1 MNMTTQPDALLEKFK
16 QNPMYFFSLSSK
28 ELFHSNFL
36 EFLFQ
41 IDCKKFFN
49 IIDEILGTDFSS
61 ESDKDKYALSREKE
75 KFDICISH
83 KVKTKR
89 GKEVD
94 CYDLIIENKVK
105 SIPYKTQLEDYQK
118 KADEHNKNLNNIQ
131 NKADKHNENLDNTQ
145 VKILLLSLVKD
156 FPDKTEIK
164 KQTNFDKQKKW
175 TIAHYDQL
183 CTLIRSEFSNH
194 PTIGQY
200 VKDYCD
206 FLDLLDALQQSIIN
220 DNTTGLF
227 NNTDTYKPYRF
238 HDIYAKLRS
247 ALFLMDFKKEIE
259 QMVKAYGMKVE
270 FVDSIHDKK
279 ITPNYTPGI
288 YLHYGINQGV
298 GVADIWIPIRKGNR
312 ICKYEIVI
320 QGIQYRH
327 GYSEPTSDTIPQPTV
342 EELWDENGKG
352 GVKQD
357 PFYEDFNRDNEIYK
371 PLSKS
376 DMREQYCKYSHQ
388 GRATY
393 LYTYLKI
400 DNLDRAKLLEIA
412 IKDTLKLLDGN
423 KNWL

>member
-1 MNMTTQPDALLEKFK
+1 MTPQLNALLEQFK

-41 IDCKKFFN
+41 TDCEKFFK
-49 IIDEILGTDFSS
+49 IIDKILRTDFSS
-61 ESDKDKYALSREKE
+61 APYNYALSREKE

-83 KVKTKR
+83 KVKTNR
-89 GKEVD
+89 GKDAD

-105 SIPYKTQLEDYQK
+105 SIPYYTQLEDY
-118 KADEHNKNLNNIQ
+118 Q
-131 NKADKHNENLDNTQ
+131 NKADKHNKNLKNTQ
-145 VKILLLSLVKD
+145 VEILLLSLVQN
-156 FPDKTEIK
+156 FPDREKIK
-164 KQTNFDKQKKW
+164 RQKIEGQKNW

-183 CTLIRSEFSNH
+183 CELIRSEFSND

-200 VKDYCD
+200 VKDYCN
-206 FLDLLDALQQSIIN
+206 FLDLLNQLQQSIID
-220 DNTTGLF
+220 DNASGLF
-227 NNTDTYKPYRF
+227 NNADTYKPYRF

-247 ALFLMDFKKEIE
+247 ALFLMDFKQAIE
-259 QMVKAYGMKVE
+259 QEVKEKYKMEVK
-270 FVDSIHDKK
+270 FVDSIHDVIIAEK
-279 ITPNYTPGI
+279 YAPGI

-298 GVADIWIPIRKGNR
+298 GVADIWIPIWKNGR

-327 GYSEPTSDTIPQPTV
+327 GYSEPTLDKNLQQPKV
-342 EELWDENGKG
+342 DQLWGANGKG
-352 GVKQD
+352 GVEQD
-357 PFYEDFNRDNEIYK
+357 PFYKDFKFGNGIYSS
-371 PLSKS
+371 LSES
-376 DMREQYCKYSHQ
+376 GMRGQYCQYSHQ

-412 IKDTLKLLDGN
+412 IKDTLKLLNEN

>member
-1 MNMTTQPDALLEKFK
+1 MNMTTQLDALLKQFK

-41 IDCKKFFN
+41 TDCKKFFN

-61 ESDKDKYALSREKE
+61 EHDHYVLSREKE

-83 KVKTKR
+83 KVETKR
-89 GKEVD
+89 GKEAD

-105 SIPYKTQLEDYQK
+105 SIPYKTQLADYQ
-118 KADEHNKNLNNIQ
+118 D
-131 NKADKHNENLDNTQ
+131 KADKHNKNLGNPQ
-145 VKILLLSLVKD
+145 VRILLLSLVKY
-156 FPDKTEIK
+156 FPDREKIEE
-164 KQTNFDKQKKW
+164 QKNW

-200 VKDYCD
+200 VKDYCG

-220 DNTTGLF
+220 DNATGLF

-247 ALFLMDFKKEIE
+247 ALFLMDFKQAIDQKVE
-259 QMVKAYGMKVE
+259 AYGMKVE
-270 FVDSIHDKK
+270 FVDSIHDVIIAKE
-279 ITPNYTPGI
+279 YTPGI

-298 GVADIWIPIRKGNR
+298 GVADIWIPIWKDGR

-327 GYSEPTSDTIPQPTV
+327 GYSEPTLGTNPQPTV
-342 EELWDENGKG
+342 EELWDANGKG
-352 GVKQD
+352 GVEQD
-357 PFYEDFNRDNEIYK
+357 PFYKDFKYGNGIYSS
-371 PLSKS
+371 LSES
-376 DMREQYCKYSHQ
+376 GMREQYCKYSHQ

-400 DNLDRAKLLEIA
+400 DKLHREELLEIA

>member
-1 MNMTTQPDALLEKFK
+1 MNMTTHLDALLEQFK

-41 IDCKKFFN
+41 TDCEKFFK
-49 IIDEILGTDFSS
+49 IIDKILGTDFSS
-61 ESDKDKYALSREKE
+61 EPYKYALSREKE

-83 KVKTKR
+83 KVTTKR
-89 GKEVD
+89 RKEAD

-105 SIPYKTQLEDYQK
+105 SIPYYTQLEGYQN
-118 KADEHNKNLNNIQ
+118 KADEHNKNL
-131 NKADKHNENLDNTQ
+131 DNPQ
-145 VKILLLSLVKD
+145 VKILLLSLVQN
-156 FPDKTEIK
+156 FPDREKI
-164 KQTNFDKQKKW
+164 DGQKNW

-183 CTLIRSEFSNH
+183 CTLIRSEFSDH
-194 PTIGQY
+194 PMIGQY

-206 FLDLLDALQQSIIN
+206 FLDLLNKLQQSIID
-220 DNTTGLF
+220 DNANGLF

-259 QMVKAYGMKVE
+259 QMVKAYGMDVK
-270 FVDSIHDKK
+270 FVDSIHDVIIAEK
-279 ITPNYTPGI
+279 YAPGI

-298 GVADIWIPIRKGNR
+298 GVADIWIPIWKGNR

-327 GYSEPTSDTIPQPTV
+327 GYSEPTLGTNPQLTV
-342 EELWDENGKG
+342 EELWDKNGN
-352 GVKQD
+352 GVAPQD
-357 PFYEDFNRDNEIYK
+357 PFYKDFKYKNGIYS
-371 PLSKS
+371 PLEKS
-376 DMREQYCKYSHQ
+376 GMRKKYCEYSHQ

-400 DNLDRAKLLEIA
+400 VNLDRAKLLDIA
-412 IKDTLKLLDGN
+412 IKDTLKLLNEN

>member
-1 MNMTTQPDALLEKFK
+1 MNMPTQLDALLEQFK

-41 IDCKKFFN
+41 TDRERFFN
-49 IIDEILGTDFSS
+49 IIDQLLSTNFSS
-61 ESDKDKYALSREKE
+61 DHDKYALSREKE

-83 KVKTKR
+83 KVETKR
-89 GKEVD
+89 GNKAD

-105 SIPYKTQLEDYQK
+105 SIPYYTQLKGYQ
-118 KADEHNKNLNNIQ
+118 D
-131 NKADKHNENLDNTQ
+131 KADKHNKNLSNAPA
-145 VKILLLSLVKD
+145 KILLLSLVKD
-156 FPDKTEIK
+156 FPDKAKIEE
-164 KQTNFDKQKKW
+164 QENW
-175 TIAHYDQL
+175 AIAHYDQL
-183 CTLIRSEFSNH
+183 CTLIRREFSNH

-206 FLDLLDALQQSIIN
+206 FLDLLNALQQEIIN
-220 DNTTGLF
+220 DNANGLF
-227 NNTDTYKPYRF
+227 NNAKTYKDYRF

-259 QMVKAYGMKVE
+259 QMVKAYGMEVK
-270 FVDSIHDKK
+270 FVDSIHDVIIAEK
-279 ITPNYTPGI
+279 YTPGI

-298 GVADIWIPIRKGNR
+298 GVADIWIPIWKGNT

-320 QGIQYRH
+320 QGVQYRH
-327 GYSEPTSDTIPQPTV
+327 GYSEPTLDTIPQPTV
-342 EELWDENGKG
+342 DQLWDANGGG
-352 GVKQD
+352 GVNHD
-357 PFYEDFNRDNEIYK
+357 PFYTDFQSGKGIYSS
-371 PLSKS
+371 LSES
-376 DMREQYCKYSHQ
+376 GMRGQYCQYSHQ

-400 DNLDRAKLLEIA
+400 DNSDRAELLDIA
-412 IKDTLKLLDGN
+412 IEDTLKLLNEN

>member
-1 MNMTTQPDALLEKFK
+1 MNMTTQPDALLKQFK

-41 IDCKKFFN
+41 TDCEKFFN
-49 IIDEILGTDFSS
+49 IIDKILGTDFSS
-61 ESDKDKYALSREKE
+61 APKNYALSREKE

-89 GKEVD
+89 GKEAD

-105 SIPYKTQLEDYQK
+105 SIPYKTQLADYQ
-118 KADEHNKNLNNIQ
+118 D
-131 NKADKHNENLDNTQ
+131 KADKHNKNLGSHQ

-156 FPDKTEIK
+156 FPDKAEIK
-164 KQTNFDKQKKW
+164 KQTNW

-183 CTLIRSEFSNH
+183 CMLIRSEFSNH

-220 DNTTGLF
+220 DNSTGLF

-247 ALFLMDFKKEIE
+247 ALFLMDFKKAIDQKVE
-259 QMVKAYGMKVE
+259 AYGMKVK
-270 FVDSIHDKK
+270 FVDSIHDVIIAEK
-279 ITPNYTPGI
+279 YTPGI

-298 GVADIWIPIRKGNR
+298 GVADIWIPIWKGNR

-327 GYSEPTSDTIPQPTV
+327 GYSEPTLGTNPQPTV
-342 EELWDENGKG
+342 EVLWDANGKG
-352 GVKQD
+352 GVEQD
-357 PFYEDFNRDNEIYK
+357 PFYKDFKYGNGIYSS
-371 PLSKS
+371 LSES
-376 DMREQYCKYSHQ
+376 GMREQYCKYSHQ

-400 DNLDRAKLLEIA
+400 DKLERAKLLEIA
-412 IKDTLKLLDGN
+412 IEDTLKLLDGN

>member
-1 MNMTTQPDALLEKFK
+1 MNMTTQLDALLKQFK

-41 IDCKKFFN
+41 TDSTRFFN
-49 IIDEILGTDFSS
+49 IINNIPGTNFK
-61 ESDKDKYALSREKE
+61 SDPNNNYTLSREKE

-83 KVKTKR
+83 KVETKR
-89 GKEVD
+89 GNKAD
-94 CYDLIIENKVK
+94 YYDLIIENKVK
-105 SIPYKTQLEDYQK
+105 SIPYYTQLEGYQN
-118 KADEHNKNLNNIQ
+118 KADEHNK
-131 NKADKHNENLDNTQ
+131 NLDNTQ

-156 FPDKTEIK
+156 FPDKAKIEK
-164 KQTNFDKQKKW
+164 HPNW
-175 TIAHYDQL
+175 TIVHYDQL
-183 CTLIRSEFSNH
+183 CTLIRSEFSDH
-194 PTIGQY
+194 PMIGQY

-220 DNTTGLF
+220 DNANGLF
-227 NNTDTYKPYRF
+227 NNRDTYKPYRF

-259 QMVKAYGMKVE
+259 QMVGVYGMKVK
-270 FVDSIHDKK
+270 FVDSIHDVIIAEK
-279 ITPNYTPGI
+279 YAPGI

-298 GVADIWIPIRKGNR
+298 GVADIWIPIWKGNR

-320 QGIQYRH
+320 QGVQYRH
-327 GYSEPTSDTIPQPTV
+327 GYSEPTLDTIPQLTV
-342 EELWDENGKG
+342 DQLWDANGN
-352 GVKQD
+352 GVAPED
-357 PFYEDFNRDNEIYK
+357 PFYKDFKYLNGIYG
-371 PLSKS
+371 PLSES
-376 DMREQYCKYSHQ
+376 DMRGQYCQYSHQ

-400 DNLDRAKLLEIA
+400 DNLDRAKLLDIA
-412 IKDTLKLLDGN
+412 IKDTLKLLNEN

>member
-1 MNMTTQPDALLEKFK
+1 MNMTPQLDALLKQFK

-41 IDCKKFFN
+41 TNRKQFFN

-61 ESDKDKYALSREKE
+61 APDKYVLSREKE

-83 KVKTKR
+83 KVKTNR
-89 GKEVD
+89 GKDAD

-105 SIPYKTQLEDYQK
+105 SIPYYTQLEGYQN
-118 KADEHNKNLNNIQ
+118 KADEHNKNLNNP
-131 NKADKHNENLDNTQ
+131 Q
-145 VKILLLSLVKD
+145 VEILLLSLVQNS
-156 FPDKTEIK
+156 PDREKIEG
-164 KQTNFDKQKKW
+164 QKNW

-183 CTLIRSEFSNH
+183 CRLIRSEFSND

-200 VKDYCD
+200 VTNYCN
-206 FLDLLDALQQSIIN
+206 FLDLLNKLQQSIIN
-220 DNTTGLF
+220 DNANGLF

-247 ALFLMDFKKEIE
+247 ALFLMDFKQAIE
-259 QMVKAYGMKVE
+259 QEVKKYKMDVK
-270 FVDSIHDKK
+270 FVDSIHDVIIAEK
-279 ITPNYTPGI
+279 YAPGI

-298 GVADIWIPIRKGNR
+298 GVADIWIPIWKGNR

-320 QGIQYRH
+320 QGVQYRH
-327 GYSEPTSDTIPQPTV
+327 GYSEPTLNGNPQPTV
-342 EELWDENGKG
+342 NQLWGANGKG
-352 GVKQD
+352 GVEQD
-357 PFYEDFNRDNEIYK
+357 PFYKDFNCDNEFYS
-371 PLSKS
+371 PLIES
-376 DMREQYCKYSHQ
+376 DMRKQYCQYSHQ

-400 DNLDRAKLLEIA
+400 DKLERAKLLDIA
-412 IKDTLKLLDGN
+412 IKDTLKLLNEN

>member
-1 MNMTTQPDALLEKFK
+1 MNMTTQLDALLKQFK

-41 IDCKKFFN
+41 TDCKKFFN
-49 IIDEILGTDFSS
+49 IIDEILGTNFKSAPD
-61 ESDKDKYALSREKE
+61 DKYALSREKE

-89 GKEVD
+89 GKEAD

-105 SIPYKTQLEDYQK
+105 SIPYKTQLADYQ
-118 KADEHNKNLNNIQ
+118 D
-131 NKADKHNENLDNTQ
+131 KADKHNKNLGNHQ

-156 FPDKTEIK
+156 FPDREKIEE
-164 KQTNFDKQKKW
+164 QKNW

-220 DNTTGLF
+220 DNATGLF

-247 ALFLMDFKKEIE
+247 ALFLMDFKQAIDQKVE
-259 QMVKAYGMKVE
+259 AYGMKVK
-270 FVDSIHDKK
+270 FVDSIHDVIIAEK
-279 ITPNYTPGI
+279 YTPGI

-298 GVADIWIPIRKGNR
+298 GVADIWIPIWKDGR

-327 GYSEPTSDTIPQPTV
+327 GYSEPTLGTNPQPTV
-342 EELWDENGKG
+342 EELWDANGKG
-352 GVKQD
+352 GVEQD
-357 PFYEDFNRDNEIYK
+357 PFYKDFKYGNGIYSS
-371 PLSKS
+371 LSES
-376 DMREQYCKYSHQ
+376 GMREQYCKYSHQ

-400 DNLDRAKLLEIA
+400 DKLERAKLLEIA
-412 IKDTLKLLDGN
+412 IEDTLKLLDGN

>member
-1 MNMTTQPDALLEKFK
+1 MNMTTQLDALLKQFK

-41 IDCKKFFN
+41 TNCEKFFN
-49 IIDEILGTDFSS
+49 IIDKILGTDFSS
-61 ESDKDKYALSREKE
+61 APYNYTLSREKE

-83 KVKTKR
+83 KVTTKR
-89 GKEVD
+89 REEAD

-105 SIPYKTQLEDYQK
+105 SIPYYTQLAGYQE
-118 KADEHNKNLNNIQ
+118 KAEEHNKNLS
-131 NKADKHNENLDNTQ
+131 NTP

-156 FPDKTEIK
+156 FPDKENIEGE
-164 KQTNFDKQKKW
+164 QNW
-175 TIAHYDQL
+175 AIAHYDQL
-183 CTLIRSEFSNH
+183 CTLIRREFSDH

-206 FLDLLDALQQSIIN
+206 FLDLLDVLQQEIIN

-259 QMVKAYGMKVE
+259 QMVKAYGMEVK
-270 FVDSIHDKK
+270 FVDSIHDVIIAEK
-279 ITPNYTPGI
+279 YAPGI

-298 GVADIWIPIRKGNR
+298 GVADIWIPIWKGNT

-320 QGIQYRH
+320 QGVQYRH
-327 GYSEPTSDTIPQPTV
+327 GYSEPTLNGNPQPTV
-342 EELWDENGKG
+342 NQLWGANGKG
-352 GVKQD
+352 GVEQD
-357 PFYEDFNRDNEIYK
+357 PFYKDFNCDNEFYS
-371 PLSKS
+371 PLKAS
-376 DMREQYCKYSHQ
+376 DMRKQYCQYSHQ

-400 DNLDRAKLLEIA
+400 DNLNRAKLLQTA
-412 IKDTLKLLDGN
+412 IDDTLKLLNEN

>member
-1 MNMTTQPDALLEKFK
+1 MNMTTQLDALLEQFK

-41 IDCKKFFN
+41 TNCEKFFN
-49 IIDEILGTDFSS
+49 IIDEILGTNFKSAPDN
-61 ESDKDKYALSREKE
+61 YVLSREKE

-83 KVKTKR
+83 KVTTKR
-89 GKEVD
+89 RKDAD

-105 SIPYKTQLEDYQK
+105 SIPYYTQLEGYQN
-118 KADEHNKNLNNIQ
+118 KADEHNKNL
-131 NKADKHNENLDNTQ
+131 DNPQ

-156 FPDKTEIK
+156 FPDEAKIK
-164 KQTNFDKQKKW
+164 EQKNW
-175 TIAHYDQL
+175 AIAHYDQL
-183 CTLIRSEFSNH
+183 CPLIRSEFSND
-194 PTIGQY
+194 PTIGKY
-200 VKDYCD
+200 VEDYCN

-220 DNTTGLF
+220 DNATGLF
-227 NNTDTYKPYRF
+227 NNADTYKPYRF

-259 QMVKAYGMKVE
+259 QEVRKYKMDVK
-270 FVDSIHDKK
+270 FVDSIHDVIIAEK
-279 ITPNYTPGI
+279 YAPGI

-298 GVADIWIPIRKGNR
+298 GVADIWIPIWKGNR

-320 QGIQYRH
+320 QGVQYRH
-327 GYSEPTSDTIPQPTV
+327 GYSEPTLDKNPQPEV
-342 EELWDENGKG
+342 KELWDKNGN
-352 GVKQD
+352 GVAPQD
-357 PFYEDFNRDNEIYK
+357 PFYKDFKFGNGIYK

-376 DMREQYCKYSHQ
+376 DMRGQYCQYSHQ

-400 DNLDRAKLLEIA
+400 DNLDRAKLLDIA
-412 IKDTLKLLDGN
+412 IKDTLKLLNEN

>member
-1 MNMTTQPDALLEKFK
+1 MNTTIQPDELLEQFK

-41 IDCKKFFN
+41 TDCKKFFN
-49 IIDEILGTDFSS
+49 IIDQLLSTNFSS
-61 ESDKDKYALSREKE
+61 DPDKYALSREKE

-83 KVKTKR
+83 KVETKR
-89 GKEVD
+89 GNEAN

-105 SIPYKTQLEDYQK
+105 SIPYYTQLAGYQE
-118 KADEHNKNLNNIQ
+118 KAEEHNKNLS
-131 NKADKHNENLDNTQ
+131 NTP

-156 FPDKTEIK
+156 FPDKAKIEE
-164 KQTNFDKQKKW
+164 QENW
-175 TIAHYDQL
+175 AIAHYDQL
-183 CTLIRSEFSNH
+183 CTLIRREFSNH

-206 FLDLLDALQQSIIN
+206 FLDLLDALQQSIID
-220 DNTTGLF
+220 DNANGLF
-227 NNTDTYKPYRF
+227 NNRDTYKPYRF

-259 QMVKAYGMKVE
+259 QMVKAYGMEVK
-270 FVDSIHDKK
+270 FVDSIHDV
-279 ITPNYTPGI
+279 IIAEEYAPGI

-298 GVADIWIPIRKGNR
+298 GVADIWIPIWKDGR

-320 QGIQYRH
+320 QGVQYRH
-327 GYSEPTSDTIPQPTV
+327 GYSEPTLNGNPQPTV
-342 EELWDENGKG
+342 NQLWGANGKG
-352 GVKQD
+352 GVEQD
-357 PFYEDFNRDNEIYK
+357 PFYKDFECGNGIYG
-371 PLSKS
+371 PLSES
-376 DMREQYCKYSHQ
+376 GMRGQYCQYSHQ

-400 DNLDRAKLLEIA
+400 DKLERAKLLEIA
-412 IKDTLKLLDGN
+412 IKDTLKLLNEN

>member
-1 MNMTTQPDALLEKFK
+1 MNMTIQLDELLEQFK

-41 IDCKKFFN
+41 TNRKQFFN
-49 IIDEILGTDFSS
+49 IIDKILGTDFSS
-61 ESDKDKYALSREKE
+61 DPDKYVLSREKE

-83 KVKTKR
+83 KVTTKR
-89 GKEVD
+89 RKEAD

-105 SIPYKTQLEDYQK
+105 SIPYYTQLEGYQN
-118 KADEHNKNLNNIQ
+118 KADEHNKNLN
-131 NKADKHNENLDNTQ
+131 NTQ

-156 FPDKTEIK
+156 FPDKAKIEE
-164 KQTNFDKQKKW
+164 QKNWK
-175 TIAHYDQL
+175 IAHYDQL

-200 VKDYCD
+200 VNDYCD
-206 FLDLLDALQQSIIN
+206 FLDLLNQLQQSIID
-220 DNTTGLF
+220 DNANGLF
-227 NNTDTYKPYRF
+227 NNADTYKPYRF

-247 ALFLMDFKKEIE
+247 ALFLMDFKQAIE
-259 QMVKAYGMKVE
+259 QEVKVYGMEVK
-270 FVDSIHDKK
+270 FVDSIHDVIIAEK
-279 ITPNYTPGI
+279 YAPGI

-298 GVADIWIPIRKGNR
+298 GVADIWIPIWKGNR

-320 QGIQYRH
+320 QGVQYRH
-327 GYSEPTSDTIPQPTV
+327 GYSEPTLGTNPQPTV
-342 EELWDENGKG
+342 DQLWDANGKG
-352 GVKQD
+352 GVEQD
-357 PFYEDFNRDNEIYK
+357 PFYKDFERGNGIYG
-371 PLSKS
+371 PLSES
-376 DMREQYCKYSHQ
+376 GMRGQYCQYSHQ

-400 DNLDRAKLLEIA
+400 DNLDRAKLLDIA
-412 IKDTLKLLDGN
+412 IKDTLKLLNEN

>member
-1 MNMTTQPDALLEKFK
+1 MNMTPQLDALLKQFK

-41 IDCKKFFN
+41 TDSTRFFN
-49 IIDEILGTDFSS
+49 IINNIPDTKFK
-61 ESDKDKYALSREKE
+61 SDPNTNYTLSREKE

-83 KVKTKR
+83 KVETKR
-89 GKEVD
+89 GKEAD

-105 SIPYKTQLEDYQK
+105 SIPYYTQLADY
-118 KADEHNKNLNNIQ
+118 Q
-131 NKADKHNENLDNTQ
+131 NKADKHNKNLENPQ

-156 FPDKTEIK
+156 FPDKAKIEK
-164 KQTNFDKQKKW
+164 HPNW

-183 CTLIRSEFSNH
+183 CTLIRSEFSDH
-194 PTIGQY
+194 PMIGQY
-200 VKDYCD
+200 VKDYCN
-206 FLDLLDALQQSIIN
+206 FLDLLNKLQQSIID
-220 DNTTGLF
+220 DNANGLF
-227 NNTDTYKPYRF
+227 NNADTYKPYRF

-247 ALFLMDFKKEIE
+247 ALFLMDFKQAIE
-259 QMVKAYGMKVE
+259 QEVKKYKMDVK
-270 FVDSIHDKK
+270 FVDSIHDVIIAEK
-279 ITPNYTPGI
+279 YAPGI

-298 GVADIWIPIRKGNR
+298 GVADIWIPIWKGNR

-327 GYSEPTSDTIPQPTV
+327 GYSEPTLNRNPQPEV
-342 EELWDENGKG
+342 KELWDKNGN
-352 GVKQD
+352 GVAPQD
-357 PFYEDFNRDNEIYK
+357 PFYKDFKYGNGIYG
-371 PLSKS
+371 PLSES
-376 DMREQYCKYSHQ
+376 GMRGQYCQYSHQ

-400 DNLDRAKLLEIA
+400 DNLDRAKLLDIA
-412 IKDTLKLLDGN
+412 IKDTLKLLNEN

>member
-1 MNMTTQPDALLEKFK
+1 MNMTTQLNALLEQFK

-41 IDCKKFFN
+41 TDCEKFFN
-49 IIDEILGTDFSS
+49 IIDKILGSDFSS
-61 ESDKDKYALSREKE
+61 DPDNYTLSREKE

-83 KVKTKR
+83 KVTTKR
-89 GKEVD
+89 REEAD

-105 SIPYKTQLEDYQK
+105 SIPYYTQLAGYQE
-118 KADEHNKNLNNIQ
+118 KAEEHNKNLS
-131 NKADKHNENLDNTQ
+131 NTP

-156 FPDKTEIK
+156 FPDKENIEGE
-164 KQTNFDKQKKW
+164 QNW
-175 TIAHYDQL
+175 AIAHYDQL
-183 CTLIRSEFSNH
+183 CTLIRSEFSDH
-194 PTIGQY
+194 PMIGQY

-206 FLDLLDALQQSIIN
+206 FLDLLNKLQQSIID
-220 DNTTGLF
+220 DNANGLF
-227 NNTDTYKPYRF
+227 NNADTYKPYRF

-247 ALFLMDFKKEIE
+247 ALFLMDFKQAIE
-259 QMVKAYGMKVE
+259 QEIKKYKMDVK
-270 FVDSIHDKK
+270 FVDSIHDVIIAEK
-279 ITPNYTPGI
+279 YAPGI

-298 GVADIWIPIRKGNR
+298 GVADIWIPIWKGNR

-327 GYSEPTSDTIPQPTV
+327 GYSEPTLNGNPQPEV
-342 EELWDENGKG
+342 KELWDENDN
-352 GVKQD
+352 GVAPQD
-357 PFYEDFNRDNEIYK
+357 PFYKDFIYDNGIYK
-371 PLSKS
+371 PFSES
-376 DMREQYCKYSHQ
+376 GMRGQYCQYSHQ

-400 DNLDRAKLLEIA
+400 DNLDRADLLDIA
-412 IKDTLKLLDGN
+412 IKDTLKLLDDN